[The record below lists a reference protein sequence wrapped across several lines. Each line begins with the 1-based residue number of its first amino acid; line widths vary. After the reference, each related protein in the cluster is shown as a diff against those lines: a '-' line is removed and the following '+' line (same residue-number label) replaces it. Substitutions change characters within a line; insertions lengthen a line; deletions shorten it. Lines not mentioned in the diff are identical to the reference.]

1 MKRYTD
7 PEMEIVCFEIDDVTN
22 FDDGDENEFSFND
35 DGKNAGSID
44 W

>member
-22 FDDGDENEFSFND
+22 WDDGDENEFSF
-35 DGKNAGSID
+35 DGADSVGAID